1 MEIFKEKNNSLE
13 SINQV
18 PFKLEK
24 DIQEIVEGNTQTLF
38 NLEFIASEVS
48 VGNYRIDSAIPNRT
62 PCIGITKRVC

>member
-24 DIQEIVEGNTQTLF
+24 DIQKIYKGKL
-38 NLEFIASEVS
+38 I
-48 VGNYRIDSAIPNRT
+48 
-62 PCIGITKRVC
+62 

>member
-1 MEIFKEKNNSLE
+1 MLLEEKMEIFKEKNNSLE

-24 DIQEIVEGNTQTLF
+24 DIQKIVEENTQTLF

-48 VGNYRIDSAIPNRT
+48 VGSYRFDRF
-62 PCIGITKRVC
+62 CR

>member
-24 DIQEIVEGNTQTLF
+24 DIQKIVEENTQTLF

-48 VGNYRIDSAIPNRT
+48 VGSSLLINGALEIQHRD
-62 PCIGITKRVC
+62 